1 MRSVIM
7 VCSGN
12 TCRSP
17 MAEALLRRMLPG
29 VDVSSAGLYAMNG
42 MPASDGAQREMARRG
57 LSLANH
63 RSRQLTREMARG
75 ARRLLGADIAVSVT
89 GLAGPDGDGTGR
101 PVGLVYIALD
111 RAAGCLVQELHLAGD
126 RAAVRGAAAQ
136 AIFALLLEALSN
148 SEECL

>member
-29 VDVSSAGLYAMNG
+29 ADVSSAGLYAMNG

-75 ARRLLGADIAVSVT
+75 ALLHCMTQSHLFALRQAW
-89 GLAGPDGDGTGR
+89 PDVEDPFGGDGAEYR
-101 PVGLVYIALD
+101 
-111 RAAGCLVQELHLAGD
+111 RAADQIE
-126 RAAVRGAAAQ
+126 Q
-136 AIFALLLEALSN
+136 ALRRIADEGRLG
-148 SEECL
+148 